1 MRQYRLTTPEQV
13 CFSYQLAGLFTRATA
28 YLIDVGIGALV
39 LVGALFVVGS
49 LPPIFGVILWLFA
62 VFFVLIGYF
71 MFFEAIWQGQ
81 TPGKRMMHIRVM
93 DAGGGRLSLANI
105 VIRNL
110 VRMLDALPLLMFFGG
125 ITALF
130 SSECR
135 RLGDMAADTI
145 VVRDRKAQLPRSVVR
160 RQARHNSFM
169 QDSALRN
176 RIIAR
181 IGPRQRDLIMDLT
194 LRRNQLDAPV
204 RERMFSEVA
213 GYCRRQLG
221 LTDANRYLS
230 DEQTVINVALILQD
244 GWKGA

>member
-1 MRQYRLTTPEQV
+1 MRQYRLTTPEHV

-28 YLIDVGIGALV
+28 YLVDAGICVLILLGVVFLAGAIPAV
-39 LVGALFVVGS
+39 LWIIIWLFTLFFVVT
-49 LPPIFGVILWLFA
+49 
-62 VFFVLIGYF
+62 GYF
-71 MFFEAIWQGQ
+71 IFFETIWQGQ

-110 VRMLDALPLLMFFGG
+110 VRMLDVLPLLMLFGG
-125 ITALF
+125 ATALLNA
-130 SSECR
+130 ECR
-135 RLGDMAADTI
+135 RLGDMAANTI

-176 RIIAR
+176 RIISR

-204 RERMFSEVA
+204 RERMFSDVA
-213 GYCRRQLG
+213 DYCRRQLG
-221 LTDANRYLS
+221 LTDTSRYLS